1 MTQVDTNDGR
11 SSGNPDAV
19 REALGEFACI
29 VGANHVRGSDDAL
42 SRSSTPYPKR
52 IGGVVYPGTPE
63 EVAEVVRAAGRRG
76 VSLWPCSRGRNWGYG
91 SATPASD
98 DSIVLHLERL
108 DKILEVNEKL
118 AYAVIEPGVTYRQ
131 LSEFL
136 AKHHPNLWMDCTD
149 GTPGGSVVGN
159 ALDRGLGTTHYA
171 DHFGTLC
178 GLEVVL
184 ASGDVVRTGGGPPD
198 CKTWNTH
205 KWGVGP
211 YVEGLFSQS
220 GLGVVV
226 KAGIWLIPKPES
238 FVSFTFDLADEQDLP
253 KLVEIIRE
261 LQLRQIVTS
270 AVHLI
275 NDVVSLA
282 VVAQYPA
289 ELVGRTSRLS
299 ESVLDGMRARYG
311 VARWSFGGGLMG
323 SSSSVRF
330 AKSELRRTLRGLGR
344 LTFLDE
350 FMVRGV
356 QLLLKWRRRPWLAS
370 LIDGGVKAVFGK
382 SPEMLHA
389 APEVHGV
396 LRGIPSDYFVRHA
409 YFKARIPKPE
419 SAHPDRDNIGLTW
432 FAPIAPM
439 TAEHVME
446 VLEICRPRFER
457 FGFDFYIA
465 LLVQNPRSMIV
476 LTCILFD
483 KEDAEETS
491 RAQALYDELGSAT
504 TAAGYQQYRTATPG
518 MHKLANSAPQFVSL
532 VRSIRESLDPGHV
545 IAPGKYGA

>member
-1 MTQVDTNDGR
+1 MVG
-11 SSGNPDAV
+11 DADPV
-19 REALGEFACI
+19 RRALGEFAKI
-29 VGANHVRGSDDAL
+29 VGSQHVKGGDDSLA
-42 SRSSTPYPKR
+42 RASTPYPKR
-52 IGGVVYPGTPE
+52 IGGVVYPGSSE
-63 EVAEVVRAAGRRG
+63 QVAELVRVARYLG

-91 SATPASD
+91 SATPAMD
-98 DSIVLHLERL
+98 GTIILHLERL
-108 DKILEVNEKL
+108 DRILEVNEKL

-131 LSEFL
+131 LSDYL
-136 AKHHPNLWMDCTD
+136 ARNHPGLWMDCTD

-184 ASGDVVRTGGGPPD
+184 ASGEVVRTGGGPPE

-211 YVEGLFSQS
+211 YLEGLFSQS

-226 KAGIWLIPKPES
+226 KAGVWLIPKPES
-238 FVSFTFDLADEQDLP
+238 FVSFTFDLADESNLP
-253 KLVEIIRE
+253 KLIEIIRE

-282 VVAQYPA
+282 VVAQYPTDLA
-289 ELVGRTSRLS
+289 GRTSRLPPT
-299 ESVLDGMRARYG
+299 VLADMRERFG
-311 VARWSFGGGLMG
+311 VASWSFGGGLMG
-323 SSSSVRF
+323 SAGSVRF
-330 AKSELRRTLRGLGR
+330 ARSELRRVLRGLGR

-350 FMVRGV
+350 FKVRGV
-356 QLLLKWRRRPWLAS
+356 ELLLKWRRIPWLAPVV
-370 LIDGGVKAVFGK
+370 DGGVRAVFGK
-382 SPEMLHA
+382 SPEMLEA
-389 APEVHGV
+389 APEVHAV

-409 YFKARIPKPE
+409 YFKSRIPKPDV
-419 SAHPDRDNIGLTW
+419 AHPDRDDVGLAW
-432 FAPIAPM
+432 FAPITPM
-439 TAEHVME
+439 TAEHVGE
-446 VLEICRPRFER
+446 VLEICRSRFEQ
-457 FGFDFYIA
+457 FDFDFYVA

-476 LTCILFD
+476 LTCIFFD
-483 KEDAEETS
+483 KSNEDETG

-504 TAAGYQQYRTATPG
+504 TSAGYQQYRTGTGG
-518 MHKLANSAPQFVSL
+518 MHKLASSAPQFVAI
-532 VRSIRESLDPGHV
+532 VRAIRQGLDPENV